1 VLMARIDSRRLDGW
15 TALWLGLAALWSLGL
30 VAAGFLVTSYSSSN
44 GPGLTL
50 IQENGLKVLAVLLI
64 PFVGVVV
71 VALALSRRRRLQKP
85 GVGVLVW
92 IIFGLLAMLVVLGAF
107 TIGPFIA
114 PVAVFV
120 VLAISHVKG
129 QSSDREP
136 ATF

>member
-1 VLMARIDSRRLDGW
+1 MVRIDSRRLDGW
-15 TALWLGLAALWSLGL
+15 TTLWLGLAALWCLGL

-50 IQENGLKVLAVLLI
+50 IQENGLKVLAILLI
-64 PFVGVVV
+64 PFVGVVI
-71 VALALSRRRRLQKP
+71 VALALWRRRRLEIP

-92 IIFGLLAMLVVLGAF
+92 IVFGLLMLLVILGAL

-120 VLAISHVKG
+120 VLAITRVNG
-129 QSSDREP
+129 QSSLQELASR
-136 ATF
+136 